1 VRSLIIGGAY
11 QGKLEFAK
19 NKFNLKENDIVN
31 LENEKYNGQKCVY
44 NLHCYIRNCIYSNIS
59 YDDTIEQIINKDN
72 IIIICNEIGCGI
84 VPIDKMERLYRDVFG
99 KICCDIAKSCN
110 TVIRVYCGIGE
121 IIK

>member
-1 VRSLIIGGAY
+1 MRSLIIGGAC

-31 LENEKYNGQKCVY
+31 LENERYNNQKCVY
-44 NLHCYIRNCIYSNIS
+44 NLHCYIKDCIYNKVS
-59 YDDTIEQIINKDN
+59 YNGTIKQIISNDN

-84 VPIDKMERLYRDVFG
+84 VPIDKNERLCRDIFG
-99 KICCDIAKSCN
+99 KICCDIAKSCD

-121 IIK
+121 VIK